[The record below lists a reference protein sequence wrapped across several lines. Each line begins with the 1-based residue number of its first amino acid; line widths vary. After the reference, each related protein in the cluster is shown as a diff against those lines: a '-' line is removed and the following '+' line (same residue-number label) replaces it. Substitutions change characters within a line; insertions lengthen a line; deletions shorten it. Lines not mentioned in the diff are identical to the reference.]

1 MTTTELARHIE
12 HSVLAPQAT
21 EGDVEEAVRVAVRWN
36 VRALVVKPTHVSLAA
51 RLLAD
56 TGVKVVA
63 VVGFPHGGE
72 TTETKVAEIRQAIEA
87 GADEVDVVI
96 NIGALRQ
103 GRVRLVLRELREV
116 VEAAGGHLVKV
127 IIENAYLTN
136 AQKQLASRLA
146 DRAGA
151 AYVKTSTG
159 FAPTG
164 ATKADVALMRRSVS
178 WLVGIKAA
186 GGIRSYADALAL
198 LEAGADLLGTS
209 STEAILRD
217 AAREAAREAA

>member
-36 VRALVVKPTHVSLAA
+36 VRALVVKPTHVALAA

-63 VVGFPHGGE
+63 VVGFPHGGQ
-72 TTETKVAEIRQAIEA
+72 TTETKVAEIRQAIDA

-116 VEAAGGHLVKV
+116 VEAASGHLVKV

-151 AYVKTSTG
+151 SYVKTSTG
-159 FAPTG
+159 FSPTG

>member
-21 EGDVEEAVRVAVRWN
+21 ERDVEEGARVAARWHVRS
-36 VRALVVKPTHVSLAA
+36 LVVEPAHVSLAA

-63 VVGFPHGGE
+63 VVGFPHGGQ
-72 TTETKVAEIRQAIEA
+72 TTETKVAETRQAVDA
-87 GADEVDVVI
+87 GAAEVDVVI

-103 GRVRLVLRELREV
+103 GQVRLVLRELRAV
-116 VEAAGGHLVKV
+116 VDAAGGHLVKV
-127 IIENAYLTN
+127 IIETAYLTD

-164 ATKADVALMRRSVS
+164 ATAADVGLMRRSVS

-217 AAREAAREAA
+217 AGIEAAREAA

>member
-1 MTTTELARHIE
+1 MTATELARHIE

-21 EGDVEEAVRVAVRWN
+21 DRDVEEGARVAIRWH
-36 VRALVVKPTHVSLAA
+36 VRALVVKPAHVPLAA

-63 VVGFPHGGE
+63 VVGFPHGGHR
-72 TTETKVAEIRQAIEA
+72 TETKVAETRQAVDA
-87 GADEVDVVI
+87 GAEEVDVVI

-103 GRVRLVLRELREV
+103 GQVRLVLRELRAV
-116 VEAAGGHLVKV
+116 VDAAGGHLVKV
-127 IIENAYLTN
+127 IIENAYLTD

-159 FAPTG
+159 FALTG
-164 ATKADVALMRRSVS
+164 AKKADVALMRRSVS

-198 LEAGADLLGTS
+198 LEVGADLLGTS

-217 AAREAAREAA
+217 AVRETVREAA

>member
-186 GGIRSYADALAL
+186 GGIRSYTDALAL

>member
-21 EGDVEEAVRVAVRWN
+21 GWDVEEAARVAIRWH

-63 VVGFPHGGE
+63 VVGFPHGGQ
-72 TTETKVAEIRQAIEA
+72 TTETKVAEIRQAVHA
-87 GADEVDVVI
+87 GAEEVDVVI

-103 GRVRLVLRELREV
+103 GQVRLVLRELRAV
-116 VEAAGGHLVKV
+116 VDAAGGHLVKV
-127 IIENAYLTN
+127 IVENAYLTN
-136 AQKQLASRLA
+136 AQKQLAYRLA

>member
-1 MTTTELARHIE
+1 MTTAELARHIE
-12 HSVLAPQAT
+12 HSVLTPQAT
-21 EGDVEEAVRVAVRWN
+21 ERDVEEAARVAVRWN

-63 VVGFPHGGE
+63 VVGFPHGGQ
-72 TTETKVAEIRQAIEA
+72 TTETKVAETRQAVEA
-87 GADEVDVVI
+87 GAEEVDAVI

-103 GRVRLVLRELREV
+103 GQVRLVLRELRAV
-116 VEAAGGHLVKV
+116 VDAAGGHLVKV
-127 IIENAYLTN
+127 IVENAYLTD
-136 AQKQLASRLA
+136 AQKRLACRLA

-159 FAPTG
+159 FGPTG
-164 ATKADVALMRRSVS
+164 ATAPDVALMRRSVS
-178 WLVGIKAA
+178 WMVGIKAA
-186 GGIRSYADALAL
+186 GRIRSYADALTL

-217 AAREAAREAA
+217 AARDAAHEAA

>member
-1 MTTTELARHIE
+1 MTTTELARRIE

-21 EGDVEEAVRVAVRWN
+21 ERDVEEAAHVAVRWN

-63 VVGFPHGGE
+63 VVGFPHGGQ
-72 TTETKVAEIRQAIEA
+72 TTETKVAEIRQALDA

-103 GRVRLVLRELREV
+103 GQVRLVLRELRTV
-116 VEAAGGHLVKV
+116 VDAAGGHLVKV
-127 IIENAYLTN
+127 IVENAYLTD

-164 ATKADVALMRRSVS
+164 AKKADVALMRRSVS

-217 AAREAAREAA
+217 AARETAREVA

>member
-21 EGDVEEAVRVAVRWN
+21 EGDVEEGARVAVRWN

-72 TTETKVAEIRQAIEA
+72 TTETKVTEIRQAIEA

-136 AQKQLASRLA
+136 AQKRLASRLA

>member
-1 MTTTELARHIE
+1 MTTAELAQHLE

-21 EGDVEEAVRVAVRWN
+21 ERDVEMGARVAVRWN

-51 RLLAD
+51 RLLAG
-56 TGVKVVA
+56 TGVKVVG
-63 VVGFPHGGE
+63 VVGFPHGGQ
-72 TTETKVAEIRQAIEA
+72 TTETKVAETRQATIA

-103 GRVRLVLRELREV
+103 GQVKLVLRELRAV
-116 VEAAGGHLVKV
+116 VDAAGGHLVKV
-127 IIENAYLTN
+127 IVENAYLTDL
-136 AQKQLASRLA
+136 QKRLACRLA

-164 ATKADVALMRRSVS
+164 AKAADVALMRRSVS

-209 STEAILRD
+209 STEAILQD
-217 AAREAAREAA
+217 AAREAVREAA

>member
-21 EGDVEEAVRVAVRWN
+21 ERDVEEAARVAVRWS
-36 VRALVVKPTHVSLAA
+36 VRALVVKPTHVPLAA

-56 TGVKVVA
+56 FGVKVVA
-63 VVGFPHGGE
+63 VVGFPHGGQ
-72 TTETKVAEIRQAIEA
+72 TTETKVAELRQAIDA
-87 GADEVDVVI
+87 GAEEVDVVI
-96 NIGALRQ
+96 NIGAFRQ
-103 GRVRLVLRELREV
+103 GRVRLVLRELRAV
-116 VEAAGGHLVKV
+116 VDAAGRHLVKV
-127 IIENAYLTN
+127 IIENAYLTD

>member
-1 MTTTELARHIE
+1 MTTAELARHIE
-12 HSVLAPQAT
+12 HTVLAPQAT
-21 EGDVEEAVRVAVRWN
+21 EGDVEQAARVALHWN

-63 VVGFPHGGE
+63 VVGFPHGGQ
-72 TTETKVAEIRQAIEA
+72 TTETKVAETRQVLDA
-87 GADEVDVVI
+87 GADEVDMVI
-96 NIGALRQ
+96 NISALRQ
-103 GRVRLVLRELREV
+103 GKVRLVLRELRAV
-116 VEAAGGHLVKV
+116 VDAAGRNLVKV
-127 IIENAYLTN
+127 IVETAYLTD
-136 AQKQLASRLA
+136 AQKQLACRLA

-159 FAPTG
+159 FGPTG
-164 ATKADVALMRRSVS
+164 ARAADVALMRRSVS

-198 LEAGADLLGTS
+198 LDAGADLLGTS

-217 AAREAAREAA
+217 AAGEAARAAA

>member
-1 MTTTELARHIE
+1 MTTTEVARHIE

-21 EGDVEEAVRVAVRWN
+21 ERDVEEAARVAVRWS
-36 VRALVVKPTHVSLAA
+36 VRALVVKPTHVPLAA
-51 RLLAD
+51 RLLVD
-56 TGVKVVA
+56 SGVKVVA
-63 VVGFPHGGE
+63 VVGFPHGGQ
-72 TTETKVAEIRQAIEA
+72 TTETKVAELRQAIEA
-87 GADEVDVVI
+87 GAEEVDVVI

-103 GRVRLVLRELREV
+103 GKVRLVLRELRAV
-116 VEAAGGHLVKV
+116 VDAAGRHLVKV
-127 IIENAYLTN
+127 IIENAYLTD

-164 ATKADVALMRRSVS
+164 ATAADVALMRRSVS

-186 GGIRSYADALAL
+186 GGIQSYADALAL